1 MSISLISFYVWTL
14 FIVLNILSVP
24 FAIFLD
30 RRALAKPAEQ
40 NVEEEEQESPSEA
53 VAVEAEEPEQ
63 EVEEDYYERHIR
75 RMNLAAEGL
84 TQEQMEAHANATFEV
99 VTLLVAENRLKE
111 GYDVL
116 NRLCFQ
122 PGLGR
127 LITTLNLLKMH
138 EIALLEPSLE
148 TADLKER
155 VTAEFEL
162 FLAECPEE
170 IDALRQQITPEAW
183 ELVAPMVVA

>member
-14 FIVLNILSVP
+14 FIVLNIISVP

-40 NVEEEEQESPSEA
+40 NVEEEEPESPSEA
-53 VAVEAEEPEQ
+53 VAVEAEDPEQ
-63 EVEEDYYERHIR
+63 EVEEDYYARHIR

-99 VTLLVAENRLKE
+99 VTLLVGENRLKE
-111 GYDVL
+111 SYDVL

-170 IDALRQQITPEAW
+170 IDALSQQITPEAW